1 MQEKGA
7 ISGSMEILDRELFN
21 RLNEKYS
28 KLAQDKY
35 KVANKGLLFNMQ
47 VKTVPR
53 LERVPYYRE
62 NTKQVIKA
70 VPNDKMFEELQY
82 NYDLFEENGGIFYQL
97 NETHQ
102 EVPSTGNFMNQLT
115 NFFNKNGFKLS
126 IDVLKDYR
134 EFFDFK
140 SGIDLIQKEV
150 FLPSEDFIPTK
161 EAAVLGVTLLK
172 KTEEYFKLSKHIKAW
187 DQYADKKRFYIQEV
201 KNRGR
206 IFGNEAVEIAE
217 MYVMYDFVENY
228 IVPNY
233 DKLLKADKTYKKEG
247 ALVKKIREVSFL
259 EKAYEYFNKMMRK
272 LFVLKPSFQE
282 AEASAKKIAAEIL
295 NNSINFEINKDY
307 VLKNEIKLSEADNA
321 IKIEMENKGFVLTGS
336 AMIRMLGDIYRAKDE
351 VINDLDFIMSYQDFK
366 NLDIDLAKMTD
377 KELSQVPESEY
388 IKKLS
393 DVMSEKLG
401 KEYVIK
407 KAFVGPDHKGN
418 KSVTL
423 TYSKGNTVVD
433 VFVRTS
439 SSFAKEF
446 ENNQSIITDMLTNK
460 LLMAKEKH
468 ITDYLYFRPRT
479 ELERARRSPSVQ
491 ILSRLS
497 LNENFEMKKRKLSE
511 FFDLTDKFNEFKD
524 DRWYDAP
531 GDELLAK
538 RNDELLK
545 KIYTKLGKD
554 NGDYLYSLI
563 QNELEVTKRYA
574 KPEEKKHMV
583 TLGRVIRTMIPAALK
598 NGIVADI
605 NFVDYKVDQGL
616 DDYLTNWAK
625 KYNIEIKNIK
635 EFADA
640 QTISLSGAVDVINK
654 IIYLAN
660 SEDRNVTTMAE
671 EVATMMVFM
680 MGTQNFEINSALK
693 QIKNYPKYNEEY
705 LKYSNLARYK
715 EKNENGV
722 LVPNV
727 KKINIEI
734 LTKAIAER
742 LVIKYKA
749 RTSGNPF
756 WEQVDNI
763 INWFVQIFKGKKG
776 LNLDVILD
784 NIAEDILSE
793 ESSIIKPL
801 PENYELK
808 TYEQTIADNPQLVT
822 LLDELVPMGFIP
834 TGSLSYRNQL
844 DTYRGKGEKI
854 HDLDLTTTK
863 FDSVESAIA
872 AIKKVFPEFWIATYI
887 SPTTKKEGPKMWEDH
902 IRWTAT
908 GYYGGSLIGKIGE
921 DFEIEMTSDGKEVQH
936 TVKNIV
942 TGEILKEV
950 ARDADGNVY
959 GGGVLIDLFVEKD
972 RNQTFV
978 VDDKGLAHYVL
989 SYDEKLKY
997 GRPKDAMDLVYA
1009 KNRRNV
1015 DLMDNQYIFYQT
1027 TGEEEQQDTELK
1039 EVYDT
1044 NPELASIGTAKQYSD
1059 YINSIFPKSQIKNI
1073 VYHASLVEYDKFK
1086 SQFPKGAKVPDFF
1099 GGFISQDMGS
1109 GFYFADKKNI
1119 KNWANQKTELNSL
1132 LTYNDELSY
1141 FKKLDEKINDW
1152 ASSATEEEKKKV
1164 ISEIED
1170 IAFKKYSGFNAYKNA
1185 EYEYF
1190 QKRFNFPKP
1199 DFEKQKRNTSKVFPY
1214 IINVQSIKVV
1224 SDAHLAYMQS
1234 TPEALNENDSLIEG
1248 SLDNIEQGVIW
1259 NYDNNIHRLG
1269 DKEDVEGF
1277 KKFVK
1282 NAPTQKVDRELEN
1295 LKDRTVTI
1303 TSERSTATNPVKHTF
1318 KIKDVTVKNVSENEK
1333 SIKFHIK
1340 GSVETAKSMKDRY
1353 DLEELGY
1360 ITVQKKAGNI
1370 AKISDIALYSPQTM
1384 DDIGKMKVNEGQ
1396 GIGKY
1401 VYYLIGEFLKKRG
1414 LTLQSDD
1421 SISVG
1426 ARKVW
1431 EYLVGQNKAVKLNN
1445 GVYQYTGDVIRQ
1457 TPQQQ
1462 SFQLEDMPMSEASA
1476 STIEKIKEACKKM
1489 GIKIEAL
1496 VEYAKK
1502 TGLDTRTVN
1511 GVADLVRGIVA
1522 VAEGKEEVALTEEM
1536 VHLATAILEQT
1547 NPKMVTEMIAKI
1559 DRFKIYKQTLD
1570 AYKNKKEYQLPDG
1583 KPDIRKIKKEAVDKL
1598 IAELIINQNE
1608 GTTEFP
1614 ELREEINRSLVRKLW
1629 DGVLDVIRGMYKSS
1643 NVNIFEKAARQ
1654 IGEGQVGGT
1663 VNDIVADGVFFQTT
1677 DIQNKIQAEILNT
1690 KNSIDKIVGDPS
1702 KADPLL
1708 LDAEEANNFYEITNP
1723 DGTKLTIL
1731 KRVTDRVK
1739 AWYEQRFRGK
1749 VFTPQEQAFNELKR
1763 KYGVQGHAD
1772 LEEIHSR
1779 YYNKDGTKRD
1789 KPGQRPRKFN
1799 LPNEEMYSK
1808 LETYY
1813 KDLIKTFPK
1822 DTLIMSEVIIYDK
1835 KEKEAGTLD
1844 FLAIE
1849 PSGKAHILDW
1859 KFMHIKGDDVAWFKQ
1874 GAFNIQLGRYKQML
1888 KDNYGIKEFG
1898 MTRAIPISMEFKP
1911 INRFNIAAGFKLSG
1925 VAIGSVNAADIDDL
1939 RLVPISE
1946 EAESTGEEKLDELIV
1961 KLNALLKQIEK
1972 EEVTEDE
1979 REFKIERLNTLRQ
1992 TIRIVQATNN
2002 IAPLIDT
2009 IEVMRKEGDKIIN
2022 DYEITYKDKPGTS
2035 KDFKDKELS
2044 DFSDDMNNYIKLS
2057 SIFVDINRDIGS
2069 LLYSKDMEAKAKT
2082 KKQKEE
2088 LKERKEYFE
2097 KLNEEAN
2104 AIYNSR
2110 DKIKKM
2116 SAEFADKHIGQRNLV
2131 TGLLRPEAVI
2141 KGLSSL
2147 FRGVSDLPLA
2157 SLNILYKV
2165 TRMAMGRAS
2174 EDALKEVK
2182 EIMDIREAIIKKGGD
2197 VRKFIQQ
2204 MYQKD
2209 DKGNIANK
2217 LIYKYSNKFRDT
2229 VDEKFAA
2236 GGDRRWILSNID
2248 VEGYKKEALPV
2259 ITNRVEQIKKQALPG
2274 TAAQVKAMKQK
2285 MIEEVLQ
2292 KYDITRADFT
2302 GGDNYI
2308 IKRHPLPIWY
2318 SEEYKAVLK
2327 DSDLTRLFNFISE
2340 FNEKAKDVGYIN
2352 NNVVKTFLPFVRKTM
2367 AEEISFDN
2375 TLSVMRLFENNLQM
2389 NVDDVGY
2396 GNVNKITGELENS
2409 IPKYYTHDFSKREDG
2424 VNDYSDVSE
2433 DLFKNLILYVQQV
2446 NKYKYMTE
2454 VEGQLKLV
2462 KTVEEF
2468 KQHHLNVNKRGDVVL
2483 QANGKPEK
2491 VEGNKENAKMYDEFL
2506 RVLLYDQ
2513 KYILSDADTPLYIGK
2528 VFNFVKQGVNKVTGR
2543 EIFKPNEE
2551 VTPTSLIKTV
2561 DSANRAFQ
2569 VKTLGLEIIPGLVNL
2584 FGGNAQMAAQA
2595 GRYFR
2600 YREFLRN
2607 EKTIT
2612 SMEFKNDEDKK
2623 IFIELM
2629 ETFMPLKDDPAYEEY
2644 KKAGLTKLTQNNLGD
2659 MLMITMRYPE
2669 QIMEKA
2675 TFLTLLENTMIVDG
2689 KMVNIREV
2697 VKKKYKN
2704 RYNSSSEYKSSKD
2717 NIEKEID
2724 ELQKTKS
2731 IAATRKLE
2739 NGKLVIPGLD
2749 ISDRTEVQ
2757 RLTALSR
2764 RISRNAMGGISDGD
2778 INRMSMSV
2786 WTKSMM
2792 VFKGWIPKLADTRF
2806 SELRKISDDFSVE
2819 IKYDEEGNAY
2829 TEGQKYDIGRLR
2841 LLGYV
2846 MMTSFRDKASNITNI
2861 MQMNDAGLAALD
2873 KMYVEFAEKYK
2884 ERTGED
2890 FDMSKEDFIDMVRA
2904 NLSNQLRELA
2914 VLASLLAAS
2923 LALGFVA
2930 PDDDDDKAT
2939 KNFYRYSQKVLDKF
2953 TSEISFFVNPLEFE
2967 KLLSGNMFPAIGLVT
2982 DMTKFLQHFWLQTT
2996 GLDFDPNSTFEEV
3009 REKAMPIKYAAK
3021 SLPVFK
3027 SVLTYLSLISSDF
3040 AKEFDITIQKES
3052 NIR

>member
-7 ISGSMEILDRELFN
+7 ISGSMEVLDKQLFD

-82 NYDLFEENGGIFYQL
+82 NYDLFEQNGGIFYQL

-102 EVPSTGNFMNQLT
+102 EVPSNGNFMNQLT

-187 DQYADKKRFYIQEV
+187 DQYAEKKRFYIQEV

-307 VLKNEIKLSEADNA
+307 VLKNEIKLSDADNA

-366 NLDIDLAKMTD
+366 NLDIDLAKMSD
-377 KELSQVPESEY
+377 KELSQVPEEQY

-635 EFADA
+635 DFADA

-705 LKYSNLARYK
+705 LKYSKLDRYK
-715 EKNENGV
+715 EKNESGIM
-722 LVPNV
+722 VPNV

-763 INWFVQIFKGKKG
+763 INWFVQIFKGKRG

-784 NIAEDILSE
+784 KIAEDILSE

-863 FDSVESAIA
+863 FDSIESAIA

-887 SPTTKKEGPKMWEDH
+887 NPKTKTEGNKMWEDH
-902 IRWTAT
+902 IRWSAT
-908 GYYGGSLIGKIGE
+908 GYYGGSIVGKIGE
-921 DFEIEMTSDGKEVQH
+921 NFEIEMTDDGKEVQH

-972 RNQTFV
+972 RNQTVV

-997 GRPKDAMDLVYA
+997 GRPKDAMDLVYS

-1027 TGEEEQQDTELK
+1027 AGEEEQQ
-1039 EVYDT
+1039 
-1044 NPELASIGTAKQYSD
+1044 
-1059 YINSIFPKSQIKNI
+1059 
-1073 VYHASLVEYDKFK
+1073 
-1086 SQFPKGAKVPDFF
+1086 
-1099 GGFISQDMGS
+1099 
-1109 GFYFADKKNI
+1109 
-1119 KNWANQKTELNSL
+1119 
-1132 LTYNDELSY
+1132 
-1141 FKKLDEKINDW
+1141 
-1152 ASSATEEEKKKV
+1152 
-1164 ISEIED
+1164 
-1170 IAFKKYSGFNAYKNA
+1170 
-1185 EYEYF
+1185 
-1190 QKRFNFPKP
+1190 
-1199 DFEKQKRNTSKVFPY
+1199 
-1214 IINVQSIKVV
+1214 
-1224 SDAHLAYMQS
+1224 
-1234 TPEALNENDSLIEG
+1234 
-1248 SLDNIEQGVIW
+1248 
-1259 NYDNNIHRLG
+1259 
-1269 DKEDVEGF
+1269 
-1277 KKFVK
+1277 
-1282 NAPTQKVDRELEN
+1282 
-1295 LKDRTVTI
+1295 
-1303 TSERSTATNPVKHTF
+1303 
-1318 KIKDVTVKNVSENEK
+1318 
-1333 SIKFHIK
+1333 
-1340 GSVETAKSMKDRY
+1340 
-1353 DLEELGY
+1353 
-1360 ITVQKKAGNI
+1360 
-1370 AKISDIALYSPQTM
+1370 
-1384 DDIGKMKVNEGQ
+1384 
-1396 GIGKY
+1396 
-1401 VYYLIGEFLKKRG
+1401 
-1414 LTLQSDD
+1414 
-1421 SISVG
+1421 
-1426 ARKVW
+1426 
-1431 EYLVGQNKAVKLNN
+1431 
-1445 GVYQYTGDVIRQ
+1445 
-1457 TPQQQ
+1457 QQQ

-1643 NVNIFEKAARQ
+1643 NVNIFEQAARQ

-1663 VNDIVADGVFFQTT
+1663 VNDIVADGVFFQLS
-1677 DIQNKIQAEILNT
+1677 DVQKKIQAEILNT
-1690 KNSIDKIVGDPS
+1690 KNSIDKIVGDPG

-1708 LDAEEANNFYEITNP
+1708 LDAEEANNFYEITNS
-1723 DGTKLTIL
+1723 DGTKDTIL

-1911 INRFNIAAGFKLSG
+1911 INRFDISAGFKLSG

-1939 RLVPISE
+1939 KLVPISE
-1946 EAESTGEEKLDELIV
+1946 ETESTGEEKLDELIV

-2035 KDFKDKELS
+2035 KDFNNKELS

-2104 AIYNSR
+2104 AIYDSR
-2110 DKIKKM
+2110 AKIKKI

-2165 TRMAMGRAS
+2165 TRMAIGRAS

-2209 DKGNIANK
+2209 EKGNIVNK

-2259 ITNRVEQIKKQALPG
+2259 ITNRVAQIKKQPLPG

-2292 KYDITRADFT
+2292 KYDITRPDFT

-2528 VFNFVKQGVNKVTGR
+2528 VLNFVKQGLNKVTGR

-2659 MLMITMRYPE
+2659 MLMVTMRYPE

-2675 TFLTLLENTMIVDG
+2675 TFLTLLENTMVVDG
-2689 KMVNIREV
+2689 KMVNIREA

-2749 ISDRTEVQ
+2749 ISDRNEIQ
-2757 RLTALSR
+2757 RLTSLSR

-2778 INRMSMSV
+2778 VNRMSMSV

-2846 MMTSFRDKASNITNI
+2846 LMTSFRDKASNITNI

-2930 PDDDDDKAT
+2930 PDDDEDKAT

-2996 GLDFDPNSTFEEV
+2996 GLDFDPNSTFDEV
-3009 REKAMPIKYAAK
+3009 REKAKPIKYAAK

-3040 AKEFDITIQKES
+3040 AKEFDITIQRES